1 MTLPPELRSDAT
13 QVLRPAAA
21 DQQPVADP
29 RPVTAPTPTA
39 RQSIKRRV
47 RSSVGRVARPALN
60 KIGPVIERAQRGTET
75 QRHALDAANRRIDEL
90 ERRLFDQAGQRVD
103 LALMQQRL
111 ESNEINQ
118 TLQKAD
124 FGDVLRRFE
133 ALGAAIAPGAGID
146 AAAVRLAEQRE
157 QLHSLDRRL
166 RVLDSRVNTALVAP
180 QGAPPLPTAAPA
192 ATPAVTTSVEPAV
205 AAPDVEKHSAGFDY
219 VGFEGRFRGEPDE
232 ILRVQR
238 ERYIPILTGHGPVVD
253 IGCGRGELLDA
264 LREAGIDGIG
274 VEPEPGMAAEARA
287 RGLVVE
293 QTDALGF
300 LRAQEPDSLGAV
312 FSAHVLEHLEL
323 DYLLEFIQLSL
334 SRLRPGGVFVAET
347 PNPASLIV
355 LGNSYI
361 LDPTHVWPLHPSLT
375 SFLCESAGFRD
386 IHLAFHAP
394 ATGYH
399 LPKAEPQLGDLAR
412 VVNEGFSRL
421 NDVLFGPQDY
431 TIVATKAAS

>member
-1 MTLPPELRSDAT
+1 MTLPPELRSGAT
-13 QVLRPAAA
+13 QALRTVT
-21 DQQPVADP
+21 DQQPVVEA
-29 RPVTAPTPTA
+29 RPAPPVA
-39 RQSIKRRV
+39 PAPVSLKRKV

-60 KIGPVIERAQRGTET
+60 RIQPVLQRGLRGTES
-75 QRHALDAANRRIDEL
+75 QRHALDEANRRIDEL
-90 ERRLFDQAGQRVD
+90 ERRLFDAAGGRVD

-111 ESNEINQ
+111 QANEINQ

-124 FGDVLRRFE
+124 FGDVVRRFE
-133 ALGAAIAPGAGID
+133 ALGDAIAPGAGIH
-146 AAAVRLAEQRE
+146 AAAIRLAEQRE

-166 RVLDSRVNTALVAP
+166 RVLDSRVNSALVAP
-180 QGAPPLPTAAPA
+180 EGAPPLPPA
-192 ATPAVTTSVEPAV
+192 GTPAPTAPTEAPVATTVEPDAD
-205 AAPDVEKHSAGFDY
+205 AHSAGFDY

-300 LRAQEPDSLGAV
+300 LRAQEPGSLGAV

-334 SRLRPGGVFVAET
+334 SRLRPGGIFVAET

-412 VVNEGFSRL
+412 VVNEGFTRL